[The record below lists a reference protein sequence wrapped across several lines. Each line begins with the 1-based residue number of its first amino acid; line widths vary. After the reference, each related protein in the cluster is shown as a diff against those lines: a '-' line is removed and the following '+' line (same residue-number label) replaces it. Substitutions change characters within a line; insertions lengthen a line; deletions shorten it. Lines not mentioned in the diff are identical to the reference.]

1 MPANIKKSRRSTT
14 KERHDHLTAWKNS
27 GLKMSEYCREND
39 ISISS
44 FSTWNK
50 RQESI
55 KPKEIRDITAKPT
68 TEAVVKPLPIEV
80 FMPNGIKKRL
90 SSMDQLPHVLALLS
104 RGAKCN

>member
-14 KERHDHLTAWKNS
+14 KGRHDHLTAWKNS

-55 KPKEIRDITAKPT
+55 KPKELRAITAKPT

>member
-55 KPKEIRDITAKPT
+55 KPKELRAITTNTCKQKQHPWVLRFIAKIST
-68 TEAVVKPLPIEV
+68 
-80 FMPNGIKKRL
+80 
-90 SSMDQLPHVLALLS
+90 
-104 RGAKCN
+104 